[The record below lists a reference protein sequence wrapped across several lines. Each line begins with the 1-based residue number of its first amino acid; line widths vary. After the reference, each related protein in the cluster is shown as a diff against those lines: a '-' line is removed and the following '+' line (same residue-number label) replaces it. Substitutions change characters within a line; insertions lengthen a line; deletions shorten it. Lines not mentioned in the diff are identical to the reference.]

1 MRFATDVKEDK
12 EKRMKK
18 LDGIIF
24 DIDGTIWDSRD
35 VVAQA
40 WQAAVREHTLLAAD
54 FDGET
59 IGRHFGKP
67 MPDIFKAIYPGIS
80 DAQIDEMIPYLYEY
94 EHRYIREMK
103 PQPYP
108 GVEGALQ
115 QLSREYP
122 LYIVT
127 NAQKGYAEA
136 MLDATALGNFFRGWL
151 SYGDTLAPKEVTIR
165 TLMERYGL
173 CCTCYVGDTAGDMD
187 ASQKAGIPFI
197 YCAYGLGEA
206 AGAECEIDD
215 IAALPDAV
223 HILEVRYF

>member
-1 MRFATDVKEDK
+1 M
-12 EKRMKK
+12 KR

-40 WQAAVREHTLLAAD
+40 WQAAIREHTSLLAD

-67 MPDIFKAIYPGIS
+67 MRDIFKLLYPGIS
-80 DAQIDEMIPYLYEY
+80 DAQIDDMTPYLYDY
-94 EHRYIREMK
+94 EHRYIRELK

-108 GVEGALQ
+108 GVEETLQ
-115 QLSREYP
+115 KLSREYP

-127 NAQKGYAEA
+127 NGQKGYAEA
-136 MLDATALGNFFRGWL
+136 MFDATALGRFFRGWL

-165 TLMERYGL
+165 KLMERYGI
-173 CCTCYVGDTAGDMD
+173 CRTCYVGDTAGDMD

-197 YCAYGLGEA
+197 YCAYGLGEVT
-206 AGAECEIDD
+206 GAEYIIDD
-215 IAALPDAV
+215 IAQLSSV
-223 HILEVRYF
+223 IQKLET